1 MREFRISEVC
11 NVISGGTPSTKI
23 SSYWNGDV
31 VWLTPKDLSNN
42 KSKYIYDSENKITE
56 EGLSRSS
63 TQLLPPNTVLLSSRA
78 PIGYLAIAG
87 KSLCTNQGFK
97 SMVCNQDLIIPEY
110 LYYLLQTKV
119 EDFNNIST
127 GSTFKELSSSL
138 LKQYKISIHDL
149 PEQSHIVDILGTLD
163 DKIENNE
170 KITILLL
177 KKIQFYYI
185 EKFLKKSK
193 TLVPFQY
200 FIDST
205 IGGDWGKDE
214 PSKSNNTKVICIRGA
229 DISDISQG
237 KEGSPPTRFILE
249 KNCKLKKLCAW
260 DIIVEISGGSPT
272 QSTGRSTLIT
282 NYLLDLYNTPI
293 ICTNFCRAIKC
304 KKVEYAPYVYA
315 AFNYLYNT
323 NVFFNYENGTT
334 GIKNLDLDAI
344 LNEQEVYLPSESEL
358 VDFYN
363 YTKDI
368 QEQVMRLRTENQKLN
383 ELKQLYLKKFFG

>member
-149 PEQSHIVDILGTLD
+149 PEQSHIVDTVCYSSLTVLKRLDGKAMIQSIIPSSSIFLRILYSCLEEVEREPFAKTKPATPLGANLL
-163 DKIENNE
+163 
-170 KITILLL
+170 TI
-177 KKIQFYYI
+177 
-185 EKFLKKSK
+185 
-193 TLVPFQY
+193 
-200 FIDST
+200 
-205 IGGDWGKDE
+205 
-214 PSKSNNTKVICIRGA
+214 C
-229 DISDISQG
+229 
-237 KEGSPPTRFILE
+237 
-249 KNCKLKKLCAW
+249 
-260 DIIVEISGGSPT
+260 
-272 QSTGRSTLIT
+272 
-282 NYLLDLYNTPI
+282 
-293 ICTNFCRAIKC
+293 
-304 KKVEYAPYVYA
+304 
-315 AFNYLYNT
+315 
-323 NVFFNYENGTT
+323 
-334 GIKNLDLDAI
+334 
-344 LNEQEVYLPSESEL
+344 
-358 VDFYN
+358 
-363 YTKDI
+363 
-368 QEQVMRLRTENQKLN
+368 
-383 ELKQLYLKKFFG
+383 